1 MHSYYKCLRLSA
13 LVILTAVSLSGCTGG
28 AVAGKSADARPS
40 VKEVQVTP
48 VSIQIK
54 EFHRNVE
61 AVGSLFPQ
69 EEVTVSSEVDG
80 KVDQV
85 FVDVG
90 DRVDAG
96 QPIVGVSTVALK

>member
-1 MHSYYKCLRLSA
+1 MHSYYKCLCLSA
-13 LVILTAVSLSGCTGG
+13 LLILTTVTLSGATGR

-48 VSIQIK
+48 VPVQIK
-54 EFHRNVE
+54 EFRRNVE

-69 EEVTVSSEVDG
+69 EEVPVSSEVDG
-80 KVDQV
+80 KVDRV

-96 QPIVGVSTVALK
+96 QPIVGV